1 MSTRRERILTA
12 ARDLFLTGGVE
23 AVTMRGVAERVG
35 VSATAIYRHFR
46 DKDAVIRA
54 VVELGRDRFAARLFE
69 ALEGTS
75 PRDRLRRTGL
85 AYVGFAI
92 DEPEH
97 FEVFFLS
104 AGRLGTEKETAE
116 RPLTGPTDQ
125 PPPARQFLLDRL
137 QECAAAGLLVEPVD
151 LAAMFLWAE
160 VHGLATMWV
169 ASGLRHR
176 MPRPVFES
184 LVQRCVDR
192 AVDAV
197 LVLAPPSI
205 LDPVG

>member
-1 MSTRRERILTA
+1 
-12 ARDLFLTGGVE
+12 
-23 AVTMRGVAERVG
+23 MRGVAERVG

-46 DKDAVIRA
+46 DKDAVIQA
-54 VVELGRDRFAARLFE
+54 LVAHGRDRFAARLFE
-69 ALEGTS
+69 ALDGTS

-85 AYVGFAI
+85 AYVGFAM

-104 AGRLGTEKETAE
+104 GERLGPPAE
-116 RPLTGPTDQ
+116 PPEQPLTGPTDR

-137 QECAAAGLLVEPVD
+137 QECAAAGLLVEPVE

-169 ASGLRHR
+169 ASGLRHQ

-184 LVQRCVDR
+184 LVQRCVDH

-197 LVLAPPSI
+197 LAPRSTTAP
-205 LDPVG
+205 